1 MLASLA
7 PSVGEVARLG
17 QFDSETQVG
26 CELVP
31 ERHFHDNADEMPMRD
46 GDYML

>member
-7 PSVGEVARLG
+7 PGVGEVARLG
-17 QFDSETQVG
+17 QFDLETQVA
-26 CELVP
+26 CQLVA
-31 ERHFHDNADEMPMRD
+31 ERYFHDYVDEMPMRD